1 MTKDRGSDKRPL
13 RNTARK
19 KPAQEPDGWVPA
31 PDRNWTP
38 RRSGTKQIG
47 SFVQAL
53 TQPVFKKKPPV
64 LARLMMDWA
73 DFVGPRLSKQ
83 TEPRRLPAGTLTL
96 ACAGPIAMELQH
108 LAPQII
114 ERINVAC
121 GLRGE
126 YGIER
131 LKIVQDLVA
140 FERPTPKRP
149 KPLQIEVPD
158 IEDEELR
165 LALESLGGHLGAKRK
180 RR

>member
-1 MTKDRGSDKRPL
+1 MTKDRGSDKRPSK
-13 RNTARK
+13 K
-19 KPAQEPDGWVPA
+19 KPALEPDGWVPSN
-31 PDRNWTP
+31 RNWTP

-47 SFVQAL
+47 TFVQGL

-64 LARLMMDWA
+64 LARLMMDWV
-73 DFVGPRLSKQ
+73 DFVGPRLAKQ
-83 TEPRRLPAGTLTL
+83 TEPRRFSAGTLTL
-96 ACAGPIAMELQH
+96 ACSGPIAMELQH

-131 LKIVQDLVA
+131 LKLVQDLVA

-149 KPLQIEVPD
+149 KPVQIEVPD

-165 LALESLGGHLGAKRK
+165 LALENLGGYLGARRK

>member
-1 MTKDRGSDKRPL
+1 MTKDRGSDKRPS
-13 RNTARK
+13 RK
-19 KPAQEPDGWVPA
+19 KPVSEPDGWVPSN
-31 PDRNWTP
+31 RNWTP

-47 SFVQAL
+47 TFVQGL

-64 LARLMMDWA
+64 LARLMMDWV
-73 DFVGPRLSKQ
+73 DFVGPRLAKQ
-83 TEPRRLPAGTLTL
+83 TEPRRLSAGTLTL
-96 ACAGPIAMELQH
+96 ACSGPIAMELQH

-126 YGIER
+126 YEIER

-149 KPLQIEVPD
+149 KPVQIEVPD

-165 LALESLGGHLGAKRK
+165 LALENLGGHLGARRK